1 MGFTVAAGLP
11 APPEPGCLSG
21 LFGFFV
27 VARLEVGTLCPAA
40 GSYGHFSTKPRRV
53 LKSCLRK
60 NVFSRHGVS
69 SFVNAA
75 RSGPQNGGTQMFKYP
90 AEGKEK
96 QKIERISRRDFLNT
110 AGAAAA
116 GGLVV
121 VAGSGLLGGNQAK
134 AAVPEAPP
142 PVPWKYSKLDPM
154 EAGKRG
160 YQNYLAKGG

>member
-1 MGFTVAAGLP
+1 MPCSWQLWLFQHP
-11 APPEPGCLSG
+11 AP
-21 LFGFFV
+21 
-27 VARLEVGTLCPAA
+27 A
-40 GSYGHFSTKPRRV
+40 GAE
-53 LKSCLRK
+53 SCLRK

-121 VAGSGLLGGNQAK
+121 VAGSSLLGG
-134 AAVPEAPP
+134 
-142 PVPWKYSKLDPM
+142 
-154 EAGKRG
+154 
-160 YQNYLAKGG
+160 